1 MIFCRPNPMLREVGP
16 RWQLRMA
23 TYLVAAGA
31 VAYFVISPTP
41 SASEEPRVG
50 FDDLLQLAAADDIG
64 KSSVYGTYLAALA
77 AERSWDLRQAATLM
91 ARVLE
96 ENPDD
101 EQLLRLAFKL
111 SLSAGLVEPSLALA
125 RKIDSAGIKDPIA
138 NFLLVIRNV
147 QDKNYGAARDG
158 LAVPRDKGM
167 AAFAAPIAVA
177 WTAFGLNDVDG
188 ALSSLAQLK
197 DGDGFGVLR
206 QLQEGLVNDLGGWPE
221 AAEAAYRSL
230 MKDPAAA
237 AVRVIRAL
245 GSFLERQG
253 RANEAKEIYDGYVA
267 SHPGSNLFEAELNR
281 IAKGQTGQPIVT
293 NPAEGI
299 AEGLFHLASAVPKNR
314 GDELAMLYAQLALAA
329 RPDFALAKLLVGDLL
344 DFRRRY
350 ADANDVYRSISPESP
365 YRWAAQLR
373 IADNLNDLDDLE
385 GAVSLLGKLAE
396 ERQDRAEPLITQGN
410 LLRYSEHFSD
420 AIQAYDKAFDRID
433 KIEKGHWNLFYN
445 RGVALERT
453 KLWERAEADFLKA
466 LELEPDQPFVLNYL
480 GYSWVEQGR
489 NIGRA
494 RKMIEKAVS
503 RRRDDGYIVDSLGW
517 VLYHLGEWKEAARH
531 LERAVQ
537 LRPQDAVINDHLGD
551 ALWRVNRRNEAR
563 FQWKRALSLEPDEE
577 LIKGIEAKLKNG
589 LGKPEVLGPD
599 G

>member
-1 MIFCRPNPMLREVGP
+1 MIFCRSNPLLRDAGP
-16 RWQLRMA
+16 RWQLRIA
-23 TYLVAAGA
+23 PYLVAICAA
-31 VAYFVISPTP
+31 AYFVVSATP

-50 FDDLLQLAAADDIG
+50 SAELLQLAVADGLG
-64 KSSVYGTYLAALA
+64 KSSVYGAYLAALE

-101 EQLLRLAFKL
+101 EQLMRSAFKL

-125 RKIDSAGIKDPIA
+125 RKIDGAGIKDPIA
-138 NFLLVIRNV
+138 NLLLVIRNI
-147 QDKNYGAARDG
+147 QDKNYGAARDR
-158 LAVPRDKGM
+158 LAVPQDKGM

-177 WTAFGLNDVDG
+177 WAAFGFNDVDG

-206 QLQEGLVNDLGGWPE
+206 QLQEGLINDLGGRPE

-230 MKDPAAA
+230 MQNSADTP
-237 AVRVIRAL
+237 VRIIRAI

-253 RANEAKEIYDGYVA
+253 RANEAKEIYDGYV
-267 SHPGSNLFEAELNR
+267 SNHPGSNLFEAELNR
-281 IAKGQTGQPIVT
+281 VAKGHPGPQIVT

-350 ADANDVYRSISPESP
+350 SDANDVYRSIGPESP
-365 YRWAAQLR
+365 FRWAAQLR

-385 GAVSLLGKLAE
+385 GAVSLLSKLAE
-396 ERQDRAEPLITQGN
+396 ERQDHAEPLITQGN
-410 LLRYSEHFSD
+410 LLRYSERFSD
-420 AIQAYDKAFDRID
+420 AIQAYDKAFARID
-433 KIEKGHWNLFYN
+433 KIEKSHWNLYYN

-453 KLWERAEADFLKA
+453 KLWDRAEADFLKA

-503 RRRDDGYIVDSLGW
+503 RRRDDGYIIDSLGW
-517 VLYHLGEWKEAARH
+517 VLYRLGEWKEAARH
-531 LERAVQ
+531 LERAVL
-537 LRPQDAVINDHLGD
+537 LRPQDAVINDHFGD

-563 FQWKRALSLEPDEE
+563 FQWKRALSMDPDEE
-577 LIKGIEAKLKNG
+577 LIEGIESKLKNG
-589 LGKPEVLGPD
+589 LGKPEVLEQD

>member
-1 MIFCRPNPMLREVGP
+1 LRIP
-16 RWQLRMA
+16 
-23 TYLVAAGA
+23 TYLVAICAA
-31 VAYFVISPTP
+31 AYFVISATP
-41 SASEEPRVG
+41 SASEEPRFVSAE
-50 FDDLLQLAAADDIG
+50 LLQLAAADGIG

-91 ARVLE
+91 ARVSE
-96 ENPDD
+96 ENSDD
-101 EQLLRLAFKL
+101 EQLMRSAFKL

-125 RKIDSAGIKDPIA
+125 RKIDSAGIKDPIS
-138 NFLLVIRNV
+138 NLLLVIRSV
-147 QDKNYGAARDG
+147 QDKNYGTARDR
-158 LAVPRDKGM
+158 LAVPQDKGM
-167 AAFAAPIAVA
+167 AAFAASIAVA
-177 WTAFGLNDVDG
+177 WAAFGVNDVDG

-206 QLQEGLVNDLGGWPE
+206 QLQEGLINDLGGRPE

-230 MKDPAAA
+230 MQNSADTP
-237 AVRVIRAL
+237 VRIIRAI

-253 RANEAKEIYDGYVA
+253 RANEAREIYDGYV
-267 SHPGSNLFEAELNR
+267 SNHPGSNLFEAELNR
-281 IAKGQTGQPIVT
+281 VEKGQAGQQIVT

-350 ADANDVYRSISPESP
+350 SDANDVYLSIGPESP
-365 YRWAAQLR
+365 FRWAAQLR
-373 IADNLNDLDDLE
+373 IANNLNDLDDLE
-385 GAVSLLGKLAE
+385 GAVNLLGKLAE
-396 ERQDRAEPLITQGN
+396 ERLDRPEPLIIQGN
-410 LLRYSEHFSD
+410 LLRYSERFSD
-420 AIQAYDKAFDRID
+420 AIQAYDKAFTRID
-433 KIEKGHWNLFYN
+433 KIEKGHWNLYYN

-453 KLWERAEADFLKA
+453 KLWDRAEADFLKA

-503 RRRDDGYIVDSLGW
+503 RRRDDGYIIDSLGW
-517 VLYHLGEWKEAARH
+517 VLYRLGEWKEAARH
-531 LERAVQ
+531 LERAVL
-537 LRPQDAVINDHLGD
+537 LRPQDAVINDHFGD
-551 ALWRVNRRNEAR
+551 ALWRVDRRNEAR
-563 FQWKRALSLEPDEE
+563 FQWKRALSMEPDEE

-589 LGKPEVLGPD
+589 LGRPEVLEQD